1 MVKTVK
7 RRQLKNKRA
16 KRRTRKA
23 GMNFTSSFKKSI
35 GLARRID
42 KSKIEQILDKANLA
56 AYLSQQ
62 EANDRKRGQGYL
74 TTMVKVFVVHDNK
87 GHILSRTGDVH
98 DVHGTNL
105 GNKIQP
111 RQNLL

>member
-7 RRQLKNKRA
+7 RRQLKNKRT

-35 GLARRID
+35 GMASRID
-42 KSKIEQILDKANLA
+42 KSKIDTIFNNANLA
-56 AYLSQQ
+56 AFLSQK
-62 EANDRKRGQGYL
+62 EANNVKRGQGYL
-74 TTMVKVFVVHDNK
+74 TTMVKIFVVHDNN
-87 GHILSRTGDVH
+87 GRILSRTGDVH
-98 DVHGTNL
+98 DVHGSNL

-111 RQNLL
+111 SQNWM